1 MTLMEMLVRP
11 LIWSLIR
18 PRIWSLMGPVK
29 RPGRLSI
36 TRYSFLGGAARPH

>member
-1 MTLMEMLVRP
+1 MTLMEMLVR
-11 LIWSLIR
+11 LMVRSLIR